1 MWMLMRTISAYRFI
15 DIILGIFTTL
25 EDVEKAKMTYIQH
38 RKANDPWQDQAYQE
52 TSLESDIKIIQV
64 DGEFQNGQVIF
75 EISEYLE
82 GFGQIVRELK
92 TIKCFESEASRYI
105 EQLDAVEHEFPQFA
119 AIDYLMVG
127 VLHSDLSEDQPINFS
142 EYEAHLVHTGKRK
155 FTDILIMDFLQRP

>member
-1 MWMLMRTISAYRFI
+1 M
-15 DIILGIFTTL
+15 
-25 EDVEKAKMTYIQH
+25 
-38 RKANDPWQDQAYQE
+38 
-52 TSLESDIKIIQV
+52 
-64 DGEFQNGQVIF
+64 
-75 EISEYLE
+75 E

-142 EYEAHLVHTGKRK
+142 EYEAHLVQTGKRK
-155 FTDILIMDFLQRP
+155 FTDILNMDFLQRP